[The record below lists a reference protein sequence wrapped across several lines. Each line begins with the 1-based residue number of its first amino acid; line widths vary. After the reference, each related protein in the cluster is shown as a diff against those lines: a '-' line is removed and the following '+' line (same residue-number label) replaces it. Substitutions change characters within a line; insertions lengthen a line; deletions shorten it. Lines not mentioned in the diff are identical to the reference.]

1 MTEQIP
7 VRDVTPPSKAGASA
21 DLYAAREKIYTR
33 AFSGLFR
40 NVRRVGGAVLFIL
53 YFGTAWIN

>member
-40 NVRRVGGAVLFIL
+40 NLRRVGGAVLFIL
-53 YFGTAWIN
+53 FFGTV